1 MTPAIISLQ
10 AISKSYPLGESRV
23 EALRDINLTIG
34 QGEFTALEG
43 PSGSGKSTLLNICGL
58 LDSPDQGQFVFMNR
72 SISGLSEKR
81 LTRIRRQ
88 AIGFIFQGFNL
99 MPVLSAYEN
108 VEYSL
113 LLSGE
118 SVKARRRRVSAILEK
133 VGLERYAGHRP
144 DHLSGG
150 QRQRVAIARALVKEP
165 ALIIADEPT
174 ANLDSRTAGQVIDL
188 MHQLSREQGITFL
201 IATHDE
207 RMASRCDRTITLTD
221 GVIQ

>member
-1 MTPAIISLQ
+1 MTPAVISLQ

-23 EALRDINLTIG
+23 EALRDINLTIEK
-34 QGEFTALEG
+34 GEFTALEG

-81 LTRIRRQ
+81 LSRIRRQ

-113 LLSGE
+113 QLSGV
-118 SVKARRRRVSAILEK
+118 SAKARRRRVSAILEK
-133 VGLERYAGHRP
+133 VGLEQYSSHRP

-174 ANLDSRTAGQVIDL
+174 ANLDSWTAGQVIDL

-207 RMASRCDRTITLTD
+207 RMANRCDRIITLTD